1 VALRLRRVEWASFAL
16 PFVVPFG
23 TAHETSVVRE
33 GFFLRLSTSDGLTG
47 LGEAAP
53 LPAFGGGRLADALEL
68 LLALAPRL
76 VGASLDD
83 VDQLLAA
90 FPCKLPGAS
99 AVACA
104 LDTAVCDLRGRADE
118 LPFAELLGGAATRP
132 VRVNAT
138 IGAAGSVAAARSAAA
153 AGFTCIKL
161 KVGVASSIEAE
172 VHQIEAVR
180 TAIGDAVQLRLDA
193 NGAWSVDQAVAVI
206 RAVEGLGIELV
217 EQPVAADDL
226 AGLARVRSRVATPI
240 AADESV
246 GGPEQARRVVEAGAA
261 DLLVVKPMVVGGP
274 RRARTILELAREA
287 GLSAYVT
294 TTVDAGIAT
303 AAALH
308 LATLLPDQGPAC
320 GLATSGLLEDDLT
333 RPSVEVDQG
342 WMRAPAGPGLG
353 VQVDEV
359 RLARYG
365 SAWAPLGAT
374 G

>member
-1 VALRLRRVEWASFAL
+1 MRPRRVEWANFAL

-23 TAHETSVVRE
+23 TARETSVVRE
-33 GFFLRLSTSDGLTG
+33 GFFLRLSTGDGLVG

-53 LPAFGGGRLADALEL
+53 LAAFGGGRLPDALAL

-76 VGASLDD
+76 LGAKLDD
-83 VDQLLAA
+83 IDELLAV
-90 FPCKLPGAS
+90 FPYELPGAS

-104 LDTAVCDLRGRADE
+104 LDTAVCDLRGRADG
-118 LPFAELLGGAATRP
+118 LPLADLLGGAATRP

-138 IGAAGSVAAARSAAA
+138 IAVADAVTAARRAAA

-161 KVGVASSIEAE
+161 KVGVAPSIEAE
-172 VHQIEAVR
+172 VHQIRAVR
-180 TAIGDAVQLRLDA
+180 LAVGDAVQLRLDA
-193 NGAWSVDQAVAVI
+193 NGAWPVDQAIAVI
-206 RAVEGLGIELV
+206 RAVEDLGIELV

-226 AGLARVRSRVATPI
+226 AGLARVRSRVTTPI

-246 GGPEQARRVVEAGAA
+246 GGPEQARQVIEAGAA

-274 RRARTILELAREA
+274 RRARTILELARQA
-287 GLSAYVT
+287 GLGAYVT

-308 LATLLPDQGPAC
+308 LATLLPDRGPAC

-333 RPSVEVDQG
+333 WPSVEVDQG
-342 WMRAPAGPGLG
+342 WVRAPAGPGLG

-359 RLARYG
+359 RLDRYG
-365 SAWAPLGAT
+365 GAWALLDVT

>member
-1 VALRLRRVEWASFAL
+1 VRRVEWASFAL

-33 GFFLRLSTSDGLTG
+33 GFFLRLSTGDGLGG

-53 LPAFGGGRLADALEL
+53 LAAFGGGRLADALDL
-68 LLALAPRL
+68 LLTLAPRL
-76 VGASLDD
+76 HGARLNDID
-83 VDQLLAA
+83 ELLVAL
-90 FPCKLPGAS
+90 PYELPGAA

-104 LDTAVCDLRGRADE
+104 LDTAACDLRGRAGGVPLAD
-118 LPFAELLGGAATRP
+118 LLGGAATRA

-138 IGAAGSVAAARSAAA
+138 IGAADPVVAARCAVA
-153 AGFTCIKL
+153 AGFTCVKL
-161 KVGVASSIEAE
+161 KVGVAPSIEAE
-172 VHQIEAVR
+172 VRQIEAVR
-180 TAIGDAVQLRLDA
+180 TAVGDAVQLRLDA

-226 AGLARVRSRVATPI
+226 DGLARVRSQVAVPI
-240 AADESV
+240 AADESI
-246 GGPEQARRVVEAGAA
+246 GGPEQARRVIEAGAA

-274 RRARTILELAREA
+274 RRARTILELARQA
-287 GLSAYVT
+287 GLGAYVT
-294 TTVDAGIAT
+294 TTVEAGIAT

-308 LATLLPDQGPAC
+308 LATLLPEPGPAC
-320 GLATSGLLEDDLT
+320 GLATHGLLEDDLT
-333 RPSVEVDQG
+333 SPSAEVDQG

-353 VQVDEV
+353 VKVDDV
-359 RLARYG
+359 RLACYG
-365 SAWAPLGAT
+365 GTWASLGAT

>member
-1 VALRLRRVEWASFAL
+1 MRLKRVDWARFAL

-23 TAHETSVVRE
+23 TARETSVVRK
-33 GFFLRLSTSDGLTG
+33 GLFLRLSTRDGLTG

-53 LPAFGGGRLADALEL
+53 LSSFGGGRLADSFDL
-68 LLALAPRL
+68 LRAFAPRL

-83 VDQLLAA
+83 LDELLAA
-90 FPCKLPGAS
+90 VPYELPGAS

-104 LDTAVCDLRGRADE
+104 LDTAVCDLRGRAGGMP
-118 LPFAELLGGAATRP
+118 LAELLGGAAARP

-138 IGAAGSVAAARSAAA
+138 IAATDSIAAARAAVV
-153 AGFTCIKL
+153 AGFTCVKL
-161 KVGVASSIEAE
+161 KVGVAPSIEAE
-172 VHQIEAVR
+172 VRQIQAVR
-180 TAIGDAVQLRLDA
+180 AAIGDAVQLRLDA
-193 NGAWSVDQAVAVI
+193 NGAWATDQAIAVI
-206 RAVEGLGIELV
+206 RAVEGLRIELV

-246 GGPEQARRVVEAGAA
+246 GGPEQARRVVESGAA

-274 RRARTILELAREA
+274 RRARTILDLARQA
-287 GLSAYVT
+287 GLGAYVT

-303 AAALH
+303 ASALH

-333 RPSVEVDQG
+333 EPSIEVDQG
-342 WMRAPAGPGLG
+342 WMRLPAGPGLG

-359 RLARYG
+359 RLTRYG
-365 SAWAPLGAT
+365 GAWATLGAT